1 MELDAH
7 LLIIGAGPFG
17 LSLAAEA
24 DRTGIDYAMVGRP
37 MAFWRSHMPAGMYL
51 RSDSGWHLDPA
62 DVHTID
68 RFLELHNLTRA
79 EAEPLSLD
87 LYLRYTEWFR
97 QQKGIEPREY
107 HVTRLDCDSRTG
119 RFVATLD
126 DGGSLTAATVAVA
139 LGAGYF
145 SHVPEEIGAVLPQ
158 GRYTHTRDA
167 VEFAGFAGQRVL
179 IIGGRQSAFEWAAL
193 MQESGAECVNLAY
206 RHPTPSFEIAHWGWV
221 DDLVG
226 AIGRN
231 PGWYRALSSEEKESL
246 KLRLWGEGRLKLEPW
261 LLPRIP
267 PRKVKLFPG
276 TLVARCTETDGDRF
290 DVTLS
295 DGSQLEVD
303 RVVLATGYKVDV
315 ARIPFLAAGNV
326 FAELGTNDGYPI
338 LSEQMESSIPGLYF
352 TSSCAIADFGPFF
365 GFTVSARAAAHIVGA
380 GVSRGG
386 SRADARA

>member
-1 MELDAH
+1 MELDAQ

-24 DRTGIDYAMVGRP
+24 DRTGVDYAMVGRP

-62 DVHTID
+62 GVHTID

-87 LYLRYTEWFR
+87 LYLRYAEWFR
-97 QQKGIEPREY
+97 QQKGIEPREC
-107 HVTRLDCDSRTG
+107 HVTRLDRDSRTG
-119 RFVATLD
+119 QFVATLD
-126 DGGSLTAATVAVA
+126 DGGSLTAPTVAVA

-145 SHVPEEIGAVLPQ
+145 SHVPEEVGAVLPP

-167 VEFAGFAGQRVL
+167 VDFSGYAGQRVL
-179 IIGGRQSAFEWAAL
+179 IVGGRQSAFEWAAL
-193 MQESGAECVNLAY
+193 MQESGAECVNIAY
-206 RHPTPSFEIAHWGWV
+206 RHSTPSFETAQWAWV
-221 DDLVG
+221 DDLVN

-231 PGWYRALSSEEKESL
+231 PGWYRGLNSEEKESL
-246 KLRLWGEGRLKLEPW
+246 KLRLWAEGRLKLEPW

-267 PRKVKLFPG
+267 PHRVKQFPG
-276 TLVARCTETDGDRF
+276 TLVARCREIDGDRF

-295 DGSQLEVD
+295 DGTRLEVD

-315 ARIPFLAAGNV
+315 ARIPFLTAGNV

-338 LSEQMESSIPGLYF
+338 LSDQMESTVPGLYF
-352 TSSCAIADFGPFF
+352 TSSCAMADFGPFF
-365 GFTVSARAAAHIVGA
+365 GFTVAARTAAHLVGA
-380 GVSRGG
+380 AVSQRGR
-386 SRADARA
+386 RADASA